1 MPAIS
6 RVWGIYVSEGGL
18 GPRPW
23 WYIPKPGIYHQS
35 KLPRQGPPGP
45 ASRRRI
51 AAAPPGPHAQSEHLA
66 CGNDDRGSAGIELAR
81 TGRRHPHRGAP
92 SSGRQGDSLPLLP
105 EDSAPQPQPPRT
117 SPDDLA
123 AELNPHKTEL
133 NPHKAVE
140 AASRARTAQP
150 GLPSSG
156 QSPPARQL
164 AKAEL
169 SRRPRSAVPMT
180 LRYRHRPSLRTRT
193 RRYGRLLDGGMTAST
208 APRMVD
214 LWLVYRFIRQTP
226 V

>member
-51 AAAPPGPHAQSEHLA
+51 AAAPPGPHDQSEHLT
-66 CGNDDRGSAGIELAR
+66 CGNDDRGSAGIELLAR

-140 AASRARTAQP
+140 AASAPEQINPAFRARARARRRGSWQRRSCHARDP
-150 GLPSSG
+150 LCPS
-156 QSPPARQL
+156 
-164 AKAEL
+164 
-169 SRRPRSAVPMT
+169 RSATATGRACARVAAVISRLQLKPR
-180 LRYRHRPSLRTRT
+180 LNEGRYRLEV
-193 RRYGRLLDGGMTAST
+193 RRSR
-208 APRMVD
+208 
-214 LWLVYRFIRQTP
+214 
-226 V
+226 